1 MHARLKSNNLPAIDI
16 VEHALHLAGNAEEEE
31 AILIAETE
39 AWLVCMYVCMYVVD
53 PNLCMKL

>member
-39 AWLVCMYVCMYVVD
+39 SWLVCM
-53 PNLCMKL
+53 